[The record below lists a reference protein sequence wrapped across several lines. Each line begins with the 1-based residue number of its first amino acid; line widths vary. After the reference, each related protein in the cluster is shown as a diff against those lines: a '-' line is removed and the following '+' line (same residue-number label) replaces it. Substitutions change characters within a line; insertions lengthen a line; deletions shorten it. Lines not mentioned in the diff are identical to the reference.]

1 MSETAAGPVKV
12 QIKHRY
18 TDAVLFECDAP
29 EGLESGLHVRHAL
42 EKATKSRAY
51 LSRAYLSGAN
61 LSGADLSGAYL
72 SGAYLSGADLSG
84 ADLSGAYLSGANL
97 SGADLSGA
105 DLSGA
110 YLSGADLSGAY
121 LSGADLSGAYLSGA
135 KLIGERPV
143 FQIGP
148 IGSRCDYFVA
158 YITNQGIKL
167 LAGCFFGT
175 VQEFREKL
183 AEEHGDNKH
192 AKEYNAALEMIDVH
206 AEIWTPS
213 EVTQEVA

>member
-61 LSGADLSGAYL
+61 
-72 SGAYLSGADLSG
+72 
-84 ADLSGAYLSGANL
+84 
-97 SGADLSGA
+97 
-105 DLSGA
+105 
-110 YLSGADLSGAY
+110 